1 MEEDMKEEGM
11 QINILMQKYIVCL
24 HILPGKKKEYVCGA
38 FCFLWGKKEVNNSM
52 GRWQFFPHFS
62 SKF

>member
-24 HILPGKKKEYVCGA
+24 HILPGKKKKRNMFVELSA
-38 FCFLWGKKEVNNSM
+38 FYGGKK
-52 GRWQFFPHFS
+52 
-62 SKF
+62 K

>member
-24 HILPGKKKEYVCGA
+24 HILPGKKRKGVCLWS
-38 FCFLWGKKEVNNSM
+38 FLLFM
-52 GRWQFFPHFS
+52 GEKRSKQQHGSVAIFS
-62 SKF
+62 PF